1 MHAGRSCIEVRT
13 ASRSIRNHRR
23 FIRFLRFLF
32 PFVAFIIAA
41 SLLLW
46 PQLVKQKSFID
57 SLLKVSPLHFSTKAN
72 IDMTKVQF
80 FSEDEKGQPFT
91 IVSEKVLETDPDQ
104 QLVRMDNPKG
114 EMTLNSGVK
123 ILTSSPFGLFYQGTQ
138 ILVFNDKVKITT
150 DNGYEGNLSHVT
162 LYHKKKSAESPYPI
176 AIEGPKGSLA
186 AEGFKMWDNGDKID
200 FFGNSKLIVKQPEA
214 GETVIVTS
222 QKGLEV
228 RQTEKTLTA
237 KGNAVLTRADN
248 QLYADKIIGFYE
260 EVTRGKYELQSI
272 KAVGHVKIVTPTE
285 TITGNDAFYNMVT
298 EKAFITGAVHVERQE
313 GEMSGDRAVV
323 DMKKGSS
330 QLEVDR
336 KLPNTGG
343 RVRGILLPTQIKKDK
358 VK

>member
-1 MHAGRSCIEVRT
+1 MQLNQLRPGRGANKDRK
-13 ASRSIRNHRR
+13 RR
-23 FIRFLRFLF
+23 GRGTGSGQGTTGGRG
-32 PFVAFIIAA
+32 
-41 SLLLW
+41 
-46 PQLVKQKSFID
+46 
-57 SLLKVSPLHFSTKAN
+57 N
-72 IDMTKVQF
+72 
-80 FSEDEKGQPFT
+80 KGQNARKSGQVRQGFEGGQMPLIRRIPKRGFNNARFAT
-91 IVSEKVLETDPDQ
+91 VYEIVN
-104 QLVRMDNPKG
+104 LVD
-114 EMTLNSGVK
+114 
-123 ILTSSPFGLFYQGTQ
+123 
-138 ILVFNDKVKITT
+138 
-150 DNGYEGNLSHVT
+150 
-162 LYHKKKSAESPYPI
+162 
-176 AIEGPKGSLA
+176 IE
-186 AEGFKMWDNGDKID
+186 ERF
-200 FFGNSKLIVKQPEA
+200 EA